1 MIIELWSH
9 ILKCWTLKQLHLQIA
24 GGLHY
29 FNDFLDSGQVRF
41 AWGAFI
47 IWKGGKSLNACILG
61 VNKDYENGRNLQ
73 KEGGISTPVMY

>member
-1 MIIELWSH
+1 MGYIILMIFWI
-9 ILKCWTLKQLHLQIA
+9 
-24 GGLHY
+24 
-29 FNDFLDSGQVRF
+29 QVKSDLPE
-41 AWGAFI
+41 GAFI